1 MHMYICKIKAVVLKS
16 LNFKT
21 NTLNNKAHITD
32 QQWLSTDMAYA
43 ILN

>member
-1 MHMYICKIKAVVLKS
+1 MQDKGSCTQILK
-16 LNFKT
+16 LKT